1 MQNTSIR
8 IAVASFALAAVVAAC
23 AGKHEQDRPKT
34 GNQTQPGA
42 KLEVASAAFENGQ
55 PIPSKHT
62 CDGQD
67 LSPPLKWSGAPQST
81 KSFAIICEDP
91 DAPGGTWT
99 HWVLYNLP
107 GDVTELSE
115 GTPRSASSVRG
126 ALQGNNDFGRA
137 GYGGPCP
144 PPGAAHHYAFKV
156 FALDSSLDPIAN
168 VTKQQLEQAMQ
179 SHIVGQ
185 GTLVGTYS
193 RK

>member
-8 IAVASFALAAVVAAC
+8 IALAAFALAAVVAAC
-23 AGKHEQDRPKT
+23 DGKHDQDRPKT
-34 GNQTQPGA
+34 GYQPQPA
-42 KLEVASAAFENGQ
+42 ADLQVTSAAFLDGR
-55 PIPSKHT
+55 PIPSEHT

-67 LSPPLKWSGAPQST
+67 SSPPLKWSGAPQST
-81 KSFAIICEDP
+81 KSIAIICEDP

-107 GDVTELSE
+107 GDLTELSE
-115 GTPRSASSVRG
+115 GTPRSESSVRG

-144 PPGAAHHYAFKV
+144 PPGATHHYAFKV

-168 VTKQQLEQAMQ
+168 ATGQQLEQAMRG
-179 SHIVGQ
+179 HVVGE
-185 GTLVGTYS
+185 GTLVGTY
-193 RK
+193 